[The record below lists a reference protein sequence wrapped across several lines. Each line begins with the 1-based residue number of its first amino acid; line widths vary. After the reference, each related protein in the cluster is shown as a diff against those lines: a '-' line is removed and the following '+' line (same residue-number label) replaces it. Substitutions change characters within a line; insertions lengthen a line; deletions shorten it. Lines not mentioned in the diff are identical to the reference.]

1 MPRFLIQPGQI
12 EGGWVTLKGDAFRHA
27 TRVLRLTVGDRIIV
41 FHDSGEYEA
50 IIDHVTA
57 RSLSAR
63 VLAERPLL
71 RAPPVAVTLVQS
83 VIKADGMDWIIEKCS
98 EVGAEALVPVTTRHS
113 VVALNAARA
122 AQRCAR
128 WERIA
133 AAAAQQ
139 CGRHRPM
146 AILPLVSLEQAISE
160 IGADLLL
167 VPHEAELERS
177 IARALR
183 KHREVASVA
192 VAIGPEGGFAP
203 EEIDLLQSAGGVL
216 VSLGP
221 RTLRSETAAVVAAAI
236 VLYELGGLD
245 PAV

>member
-1 MPRFLIQPGQI
+1 MPRFLIEPDQI
-12 EGGWVTLKGDAFRHA
+12 KGDRVTLKADAFRHA

-41 FHDSGEYEA
+41 FHDNGEYEA
-50 IIDHVTA
+50 IIDHVNT

-71 RAPPVAVTLVQS
+71 PAPPVALTMVQS
-83 VIKADGMDWIIEKCS
+83 VIKADGMDWIVEKCS
-98 EVGAEALVPVTTRHS
+98 ELGAEALIPVITRHS
-113 VVALNAARA
+113 VVSLSGTRA
-122 AQRCAR
+122 SQRCAR
-128 WERIA
+128 WERVA

-139 CGRHRPM
+139 CGRHQPM
-146 AILPLVSLEQAISE
+146 AILPVASLEEAISE

-167 VPHEAELERS
+167 VPHEAELKHS

-183 KHREVASVA
+183 KHREVSSVA

-203 EEIDLLQSAGGVL
+203 EEIDLLRSADGVL

-221 RTLRSETAAVVAAAI
+221 RTLRSETAAIAAATI
-236 VLYELGGLD
+236 VLYQLGGLE